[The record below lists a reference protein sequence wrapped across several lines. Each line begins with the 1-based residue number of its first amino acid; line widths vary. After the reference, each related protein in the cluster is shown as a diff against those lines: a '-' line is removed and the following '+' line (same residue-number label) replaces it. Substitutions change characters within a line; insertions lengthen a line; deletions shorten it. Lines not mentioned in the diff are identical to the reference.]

1 VDKGVILKHNE
12 TKGRTGSADKIS
24 KVILHFASVQ
34 SNSVALESSCQ
45 SMVHG
50 EVKCV
55 GLGWTFDFWFLKAS
69 NSFYF
74 HYICLN
80 LDPYILLLR
89 QGFHYRSF
97 YTFFT

>member
-1 VDKGVILKHNE
+1 MDKGVISKHNE
-12 TKGRTGSADKIS
+12 TKGRTGSADKIL

-55 GLGWTFDFWFLKAS
+55 GLGWTFDF
-69 NSFYF
+69 
-74 HYICLN
+74 
-80 LDPYILLLR
+80 
-89 QGFHYRSF
+89 
-97 YTFFT
+97 